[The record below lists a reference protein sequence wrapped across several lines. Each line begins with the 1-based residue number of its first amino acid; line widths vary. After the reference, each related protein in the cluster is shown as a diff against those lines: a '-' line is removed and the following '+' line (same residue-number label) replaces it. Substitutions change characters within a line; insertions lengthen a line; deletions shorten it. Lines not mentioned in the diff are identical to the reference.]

1 MPDAAPER
9 ESAMTAFLG
18 RTGWGEAKPRLLA
31 GDASFRKYYR
41 VERGNERVVLMDAPP
56 PMENVRPFLT
66 IARHLTRL
74 GLSAPRILAEDV
86 EQGLLLLEDL
96 GDGTYARKLADGA
109 DEAGLYAL
117 AVDLLVEL
125 HRRFDTASASDVP
138 RFDMARALREVN
150 LLLDWYWP
158 AIKGAPAAAELR
170 QSYEAAWRAALPALW
185 SAPDSIALFD
195 FHIDNLMLLDGRQG
209 VAACGL
215 LDFQDAVIAPIAFDL
230 VSLLEDV
237 RRDVPTRLV
246 AAMRERYAAASPKLD
261 RAAFDRSYSAIG
273 AQRNT
278 RIVGVFTRLLVR
290 DGKPRYLQFM
300 PRVWRLLEG
309 DLEHPAL
316 TPVRQWFDTHL
327 PKGTRATPKAPS

>member
-1 MPDAAPER
+1 MPDTAPER
-9 ESAMTAFLG
+9 ERAMSAFLA
-18 RTGWGEAKPRLLA
+18 RAGWDVKPRLLA

-41 VERGNERVVLMDAPP
+41 VERGSERVVLMDAPP

-86 EQGLLLLEDL
+86 DQGLLLLEDL
-96 GDGTYARKLADGA
+96 GDGTYARKLAEGA
-109 DEAGLYAL
+109 DEAALYAL
-117 AVDLLVEL
+117 AVDLLIEL
-125 HRRFDTASASDVP
+125 HRRFDPAAATDVP

-158 AIKGAPAAAELR
+158 AIKGAPAPDHLR
-170 QSYEAAWRAALPALW
+170 KSYEAAWREAMPALW

-195 FHIDNLMLLDGRQG
+195 FHIDNLMLLDGRHG

-215 LDFQDAVIAPIAFDL
+215 LDFQDAVIAPVAFDL

-237 RRDVPTRLV
+237 RRDVPPELV
-246 AAMRERYAAASPKLD
+246 AAMRARYVAAFPKLD

-316 TPVRQWFDTHL
+316 APVRQWFDTHL